1 MNTNLIAS
9 SSSTVLPANKLLH
22 VGSISHEQKT
32 MVDIRLYVQYT
43 RIETFSLLLKHN
55 DDEEE
60 DLISLF
66 GTNGMK
72 DVVVLAE
79 RQKSNRM
86 NRKNAGN

>member
-9 SSSTVLPANKLLH
+9 SSSTVLSANKLLH

-43 RIETFSLLLKHN
+43 LIETFSLLLKHN

-72 DVVVLAE
+72 DSVVLAE
-79 RQKSNRM
+79 RQKSDRM